1 MENYEKW
8 SWYKFTIISLLNKT
22 KGNTIFLYTFIYL
35 KNYVWT
41 FHFFFLIIIL
51 KEQARSENWWK
62 KRERKVIKTKEKSE
76 MKKKKTQ
83 NNVNVHVSNR
93 EKKK

>member
-62 KRERKVIKTKEKSE
+62 KIERKVIKTKEKSE
-76 MKKKKTQ
+76 MKKKKNPKQ
-83 NNVNVHVSNR
+83 R
-93 EKKK
+93 ECAC